1 MRKLLKILIILCIIL
16 SYSGIDSYAENE
28 EIFEEQMKTLNIS
41 DFISE
46 TQKYTDESIGEI
58 NINEILTSAITGKV
72 ENKNLVKKVLDI
84 FGNEVRNAIK
94 VMRKYTD
101 NYIDTQYFKEYKW

>member
-1 MRKLLKILIILCIIL
+1 MKKIIKILIILCIVL
-16 SYSGIDSYAENE
+16 SYSGIKVYAENE

-41 DFISE
+41 EFISE
-46 TQKYTDESIGEI
+46 TQKYTNESIDGI

-72 ENKNLVKKVLDI
+72 ENKTLIKKIFDI

-94 VMRKYTD
+94 VMRKCTC
-101 NYIDTQYFKEYKW
+101 NYINT